1 MVSCPV
7 AQFLRPGCTDSLAGW
22 LSSLCSERLANNL
35 SAPVGYEASMS
46 TTGPVFHSTAMEIR
60 RTKGSKGERV
70 IFLGLSQGGKD
81 CPDCVLQLSW
91 PFGTD
96 GWGTSGPLCLPA
108 TVHYPL
114 AGRHKA
120 PTRLS
125 ISSHQDTCDVLLIK
139 RTSMFCFFSVWE
151 VLCNNVPSYAGQ
163 KANPWKSTVQTN
175 TGNIIWSLQD
185 KTCFFTLWVTQNNQE
200 NHLNNYTGWLPPPVI
215 SCSNIPV
222 LHNVPAAHTD
232 TESST
237 YAPSAE
243 NTKRLVRRFFTSGLI
258 T

>member
-46 TTGPVFHSTAMEIR
+46 ITGPVFHSTAMEIR

-96 GWGTSGPLCLPA
+96 GWGTSGLLCLPA

-114 AGRHKA
+114 ARRHKA

-139 RTSMFCFFSVWE
+139 RTSMFCLFFQFE
-151 VLCNNVPSYAGQ
+151 RCCA
-163 KANPWKSTVQTN
+163 TM
-175 TGNIIWSLQD
+175 
-185 KTCFFTLWVTQNNQE
+185 F
-200 NHLNNYTGWLPPPVI
+200 PPMQV
-215 SCSNIPV
+215 
-222 LHNVPAAHTD
+222 
-232 TESST
+232 
-237 YAPSAE
+237 
-243 NTKRLVRRFFTSGLI
+243 KRLTHGNLQYRQTRETLFEAYKTKHVSSHSE
-258 T
+258 